1 MTRPPQR
8 TPGRQPNHEDATDK
22 LGHELLSAAFA
33 GRTDDA
39 TRAIRKGA
47 AVDTRHP
54 ETGLT
59 ALHIAVGTN
68 NLELA
73 RLLAEKYSAP
83 FGPDAFGRWPTTV
96 AAECSAA
103 FEIQNY
109 IVDAESKFLENPGY
123 LMQDPTRQP

>member
-1 MTRPPQR
+1 MTRPPR
-8 TPGRQPNHEDATDK
+8 RRAGMQPNEDDATDK
-22 LGHELLSAAFA
+22 LGYELLSAAFE

-39 TRAIRKGA
+39 VSAIKKGA
-47 AVDTRHP
+47 PVDARHA

-59 ALHIAVGTN
+59 ALHIAAGTN
-68 NLELA
+68 NLELL
-73 RLLAEKYSAP
+73 RLLAEKYDAP

-109 IVDAESKFLENPGY
+109 IVDAESKFLGNPGY
-123 LMQDPTRQP
+123 RIQDPTTRP

>member
-1 MTRPPQR
+1 MTRPPR
-8 TPGRQPNHEDATDK
+8 RRPDMKPKEDEATAQLAHD
-22 LGHELLSAAFA
+22 LLSAAFE

-39 TRAIRKGA
+39 ARAIRKGA

-73 RLLAEKYSAP
+73 RLLAEKYSAS

-96 AAECSAA
+96 AAECSAVP
-103 FEIQNY
+103 EIQDY
-109 IVDAESKFLENPGY
+109 IVDAEARFLDNSGH
-123 LMQDPTRQP
+123 LMQDPTRQH

>member
-1 MTRPPQR
+1 MTRPPRR
-8 TPGRQPNHEDATDK
+8 TPGRQSGHEDATDK
-22 LGHELLSAAFA
+22 LGHELLSAAFE

-96 AAECSAA
+96 AAECSAVP
-103 FEIQNY
+103 EIRDY
-109 IVDAESKFLENPGY
+109 IVDAEARFLDNSGH
-123 LMQDPTRQP
+123 LLQDPTRQH